1 MGDHPGQHLTKRTQY
16 TMASPAVRIPASSML
31 RQGLAA
37 RRAFTTSSKW
47 LQSSSS
53 SSSSS
58 SGSAPPKT
66 PTPPKGVNSSTSALD
81 YKLTHPRP
89 RPPSLPNIDPPKWSA
104 EYAVTNIL
112 YNTPPPSTQ
121 PFTRRVLNCL
131 VQNEP
136 GVLSRVS
143 GTLAARGFNIDS
155 LVVCTTEVKDL
166 SRMCIVLRGQDGV
179 VEQARRQL
187 EDLVPV
193 WAVLDYTRTR
203 TIERELLL
211 CKVSI
216 LGPEYFEDQL
226 ATKIEEARIAEAT
239 KYQGNDPVESSEFQ
253 HHSTLEAGSPA
264 EESARMTEE
273 AAAAAHPY
281 TSAPGTDPTPPRHSL
296 TPSEALRQKHMHLS
310 GIDTL
315 AKQFGGKIVDVS
327 NDSVIVELSGK
338 TNRIDAFLK
347 LIRPYG
353 ILEAART
360 GTMVMPRAP
369 ISSPWSGLADDE
381 PAEEEAAAI
390 DAGLL
395 PPG

>member
-1 MGDHPGQHLTKRTQY
+1 MLLRHTSRL
-16 TMASPAVRIPASSML
+16 PANRRFLSSSKFVCENNDA
-31 RQGLAA
+31 GSDAAA
-37 RRAFTTSSKW
+37 RVPH
-47 LQSSSS
+47 
-53 SSSSS
+53 
-58 SGSAPPKT
+58 PPR
-66 PTPPKGVNSSTSALD
+66 GIDSSTSALD
-81 YKLTHPRP
+81 YKLQHPRP
-89 RPPSLPNIDPPKWSA
+89 RPPRLPSIDPPKWSA

-226 ATKIEEARIAEAT
+226 ATKIEEARISEASHAPRI
-239 KYQGNDPVESSEFQ
+239 DPLAASEFEGIPAEGG
-253 HHSTLEAGSPA
+253 SNTIEAGSPA
-264 EESARMTEE
+264 DEVVHNT
-273 AAAAAHPY
+273 AAAASAAHPAARY
-281 TSAPGTDPTPPRHSL
+281 SLGTSPTPPRETL

-310 GIDTL
+310 GIETL
-315 AKQFGGKIVDVS
+315 AHQFGGKIVDVS
-327 NDSVIVELSGK
+327 NDCVIVELSGK

-347 LIRPYG
+347 LVRPYG

-369 ISSPWSGLADDE
+369 IHSPWTGLADEE

>member
-1 MGDHPGQHLTKRTQY
+1 
-16 TMASPAVRIPASSML
+16 MA
-31 RQGLAA
+31 
-37 RRAFTTSSKW
+37 
-47 LQSSSS
+47 
-53 SSSSS
+53 
-58 SGSAPPKT
+58 
-66 PTPPKGVNSSTSALD
+66 
-81 YKLTHPRP
+81 
-89 RPPSLPNIDPPKWSA
+89 
-104 EYAVTNIL
+104 L
-112 YNTPPPSTQ
+112 YPCQ
-121 PFTRRVLNCL
+121 
-131 VQNEP
+131 
-136 GVLSRVS
+136 
-143 GTLAARGFNIDS
+143 
-155 LVVCTTEVKDL
+155 
-166 SRMCIVLRGQDGV
+166 
-179 VEQARRQL
+179 
-187 EDLVPV
+187 VPV

-226 ATKIEEARIAEAT
+226 ATKIEEARVAEAT
-239 KYQGNDPVESSEFQ
+239 KNQGNDPVESSEFT
-253 HHSTLEAGSPA
+253 HHGLETGSPA
-264 EESARMTEE
+264 EESARMTE
-273 AAAAAHPY
+273 AAASQVNPY
-281 TSAPGTDPTPPRHSL
+281 ANAPGTTPTPPRHTL

-310 GIDTL
+310 GIDNL

-369 ISSPWSGLADDE
+369 IQSPWSGLADEE
-381 PAEEEAAAI
+381 PAEEEAQAI